1 MKKTILVLGLLLA
14 GALALALG
22 GGSARA
28 AAGGTGGSGCL
39 AHHPNYIED
48 TFEVEYTTGCTGH
61 DEPELDP
68 VSTAVGSAKN
78 LTWTVVLPSN
88 ASRNVDATGP
98 TFWFGG
104 TVDDPNSLFGQA
116 FYELQFYPNGVTT
129 NCTPNGGF
137 VLKHVQGAY
146 TACSPVWTIVATGK
160 PGIFHE
166 PAAFNAMLQA
176 DGSPGAPLVMHA
188 GDTVKV
194 HAHVTAAQDGFHLTV
209 TDVTHPGSGTIVL
222 NSKKDG
228 PLMPSFDTQ
237 AIGNALGWGLVND
250 TANSFVWEIGHTSPF
265 TSPASAFCIPG
276 QTICDSFDAP
286 AWAGTLPIQIKSVT
300 FGDGSTA
307 KKFAAV
313 SDTGGKAEIFG
324 NSFVGPTPCPGY
336 GGPFCI
342 YPWYSL
348 GTSGFHYGVD
358 YPDNLNDFHQADQ
371 FAQELHCGGPF
382 GPNSTYC
389 DTVLK

>member
-68 VSTAVGSAKN
+68 VSTAPGSAKN

-88 ASRNVDATGP
+88 ATRNVDATGP

-176 DGSPGAPLVMHA
+176 DGSPGAPLVMQA

-228 PLMPSFDTQ
+228 PLMPSYDTQ

>member
-14 GALALALG
+14 GALALAFG

-68 VSTAVGSAKN
+68 VSTAPGSAKN

-265 TSPASAFCIPG
+265 TSPGSAFCIPG